1 MPDKKNGKMTTSKK
15 QKYVGTKV
23 YIDAETGERVPMQVR
38 ALEDRDFNFH
48 KVWLQHF
55 INGMD
60 NIVNQKLRL
69 AFWIVDNLDYEN
81 KLVKTQR
88 QMAIETGI
96 SFRTVNLT
104 IKALCEPGE
113 NGVAFLQK
121 MHSGAYRVNPD
132 VIFKGSHNN
141 RIGIVYDYNNVA
153 LKNNVDIRTEEQ
165 RMNARIQE
173 VGTAALKVDSAMIIE
188 ENLDQTSLL
197 EIVNEQGADQTS
209 QTSQFSRVPVSAG

>member
-1 MPDKKNGKMTTSKK
+1 MPDKNKGAMTTSKK
-15 QKYVGTKV
+15 QKFVGTKV
-23 YIDAETGERVPMQVR
+23 YIDAETGETVPMQVR
-38 ALEDRDFNFH
+38 ALEERDFNFH

-69 AFWIVDNLDYEN
+69 AFWIIDNLDYEN

-88 QMAIETGI
+88 QMAKETGI

-113 NGVAFLQK
+113 SGAPFLQK

-132 VIFKGSHNN
+132 VIFKGSHSN
-141 RIGIVYDYNNVA
+141 RMGIVFDYSKKLAEDQPVA
-153 LKNNVDIRTEEQ
+153 TATIEQ
-165 RMNARIQE
+165 LPGQ
-173 VGTAALKVDSAMIIE
+173 V
-188 ENLDQTSLL
+188 SLL
-197 EIVNEQGADQTS
+197 ESVNPDEQGTDQQS
-209 QTSQFSRVPVSAG
+209 ESGQSSRISAFGG